1 MNYSPSEA
9 ERNRSA
15 VVQVLAIIGFFIPG
29 LIARRTLHG
38 VRSPYLAYWSKVSM
52 VWSIVATVLVV
63 GGVAVV
69 ILAETKLLLATVAT
83 AHVLFCVMGAFAS
96 VFNIPFDY
104 LYVGRT
110 FCRYEMSLLWY
121 DPTLIERDSI
131 PIDGEFG
138 VADDDG
144 NGHLDDLDAHLPR

>member
-29 LIARRTLHG
+29 LIARRTLRG

-69 ILAETKLLLATVAT
+69 ILAETKLPLATVAT
-83 AHVLFCVMGAFAS
+83 AHILFCVMGAFAS

-104 LYVGRT
+104 LHVGRT

-121 DPTLIERDSI
+121 DPSVIERDSN
-131 PIDGEFG
+131 PVDGELDG
-138 VADDDG
+138 ADDDG